1 MSQVPTA
8 GYDPVFMAHHS
19 TIDRLWYLWQMRHP
33 GMNPPASIMQSVLTP
48 FPMTVA
54 QTLDIR
60 TLGYEYAVQVVQ

>member
-1 MSQVPTA
+1 
-8 GYDPVFMAHHS
+8 
-19 TIDRLWYLWQMRHP
+19 
-33 GMNPPASIMQSVLTP
+33 MNPPVSIMQSVLTP